1 MSADFREDYKQETLE
16 RLTYELKRI
25 ALELELLDK
34 FEYATSTRSIFEKLI
49 KEQSC

>member
-1 MSADFREDYKQETLE
+1 MSFRQQYEQETLE

-25 ALELELLDK
+25 SLELELLDK
-34 FEYATSTRSIFEKLI
+34 FEYATYTRSIVEKLI